1 MSEKYSEY
9 PGWNQTLLVNKIK
22 IILGTNIQLVFLP
35 RNDSDMRTKSIDR
48 AQIMRS
54 LSILIC
60 NKLPLVIDINR
71 K

>member
-22 IILGTNIQLVFLP
+22 VILGMNTQLVFSP

-48 AQIMRS
+48 TQIIKS
-54 LSILIC
+54 FSILIC
-60 NKLPLVIDINR
+60 NKLPPVIDINR

>member
-22 IILGTNIQLVFLP
+22 IILGMKTQLVFLP
-35 RNDSDMRTKSIDR
+35 RNDSDIRTKSIDR
-48 AQIMRS
+48 TQIMRS
-54 LSILIC
+54 FSILIC
-60 NKLPLVIDINR
+60 NKLPPVIDINR